1 MSTIDYDPLDE
12 EEAFTATSLNAGFAE
27 VEAGI
32 NALGMDA
39 AKRYALLSDHQPS
52 LTPAVEHPGITWTKE
67 LTTSPVTG
75 TGTKLTSTVDTPVT
89 AGGDDLE
96 VLFPS
101 GIILGMSEASGATDR
116 IGALLVLA
124 NVRIGGMFSISLE
137 TKNNLVVLTIA
148 IQGLAG
154 VWYDVPRTRRSL
166 SQPDEAEL
174 TYTSDGAG
182 AADTYVAE
190 SFKES
195 VNFDIPLR
203 SLISLGDLPSGE
215 TTIYGVK
222 INIRGSQANTGLPVG
237 GSWVTSLDT
246 GSSLSAYYS
255 VAQANL
261 SVIPFHALAVMS

>member
-1 MSTIDYDPLDE
+1 
-12 EEAFTATSLNAGFAE
+12 
-27 VEAGI
+27 
-32 NALGMDA
+32 
-39 AKRYALLSDHQPS
+39 
-52 LTPAVEHPGITWTKE
+52 
-67 LTTSPVTG
+67 
-75 TGTKLTSTVDTPVT
+75 
-89 AGGDDLE
+89 
-96 VLFPS
+96 
-101 GIILGMSEASGATDR
+101 MSEASGATDR